1 MSDLECCMRRSYV
14 SKEKGIRGILKD
26 SSDDFI
32 VEEIDRDGKIVELV
46 KEEAPPGLSYC
57 IHLQCRR

>member
-1 MSDLECCMRRSYV
+1 MRRSYV

-57 IHLQCRR
+57 IHLQYRR